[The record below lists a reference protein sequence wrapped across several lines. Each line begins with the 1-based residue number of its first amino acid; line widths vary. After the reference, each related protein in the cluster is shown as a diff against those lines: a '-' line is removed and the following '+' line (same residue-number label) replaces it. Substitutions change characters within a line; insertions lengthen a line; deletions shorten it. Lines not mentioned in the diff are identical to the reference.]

1 MQEAGLDPKGFFLLS
16 MVEHHPYPSDLSR
29 ALVLPQPT
37 ISHMTKRLEEGGFLR
52 RAVEPDDL
60 RRYRFTLTDT
70 AKSAMQAART
80 CLEETVAEMTTC
92 LEAEELAFLESILSR
107 LPTATDLDSA

>member
-16 MVEHHPYPSDLSR
+16 MVERHPYPSDLSR

-60 RRYRFTLTDT
+60 RRYRFTLTDA
-70 AKSAMQAART
+70 AKSAMQAAQA
-80 CLEETVAEMTTC
+80 CLEETVAEITTC
-92 LEAEELAFLESILSR
+92 LEAEELALLESILSR
-107 LPTATDLDSA
+107 LPADLDST